1 MRNMRGGLREVGGGG
16 KGRSG
21 GVAEGNKGV
30 KGVRLR
36 GGGQVEERWDGEWW
50 WAGGGGGGGGS
61 TGGGVGG
68 DDGERW
74 DREWQS

>member
-1 MRNMRGGLREVGGGG
+1 MGGGG

-50 WAGGGGGGGGS
+50 WAGGGGGGGEYRVRSRRGRW
-61 TGGGVGG
+61 
-68 DDGERW
+68 GEMG
-74 DREWQS
+74 